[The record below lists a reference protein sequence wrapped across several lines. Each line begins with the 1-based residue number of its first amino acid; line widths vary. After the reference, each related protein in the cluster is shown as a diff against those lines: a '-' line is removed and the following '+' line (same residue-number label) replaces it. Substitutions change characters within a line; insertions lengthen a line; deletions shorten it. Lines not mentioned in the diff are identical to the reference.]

1 MPDHCVVVH
10 THDFEVNDVDDWEK
24 LGHSVH
30 WGPIPKL
37 YNGFSGDRFTHRE
50 RTVEVKVEQ
59 RSLCYYVAFAIE
71 VYSSFESLTCG
82 HSVAK
87 YPRQSIA
94 GKWRTIGFSPQ
105 HGWGGKLEV
114 EMKDIVNL
122 FLFCIL
128 LEELYQTTSTV
139 VVMKLCRLEKSVR
152 RLPMNVR
159 KYCLPY

>member
-1 MPDHCVVVH
+1 MVH

-87 YPRQSIA
+87 YPHQSIA
-94 GKWRTIGFSPQ
+94 VKMADNRLQSTTWM
-105 HGWGGKLEV
+105 GWQVGSRNE
-114 EMKDIVNL
+114 
-122 FLFCIL
+122 
-128 LEELYQTTSTV
+128 
-139 VVMKLCRLEKSVR
+139 RHR
-152 RLPMNVR
+152 
-159 KYCLPY
+159 